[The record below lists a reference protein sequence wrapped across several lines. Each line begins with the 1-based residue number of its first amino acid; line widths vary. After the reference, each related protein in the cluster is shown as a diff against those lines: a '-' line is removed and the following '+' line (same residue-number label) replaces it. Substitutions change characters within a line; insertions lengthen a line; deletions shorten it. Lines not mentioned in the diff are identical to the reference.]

1 MKTKMAF
8 SLKTGVAQVWRC
20 HTTFETGVAAAT
32 LATTLWAPLPQ
43 IYGCYAT
50 VLVKQVIVT
59 TSILVTRLTTS

>member
-32 LATTLWAPLPQ
+32 LATTLWAPLSISPLPTELTRYCPGEGDQKMTELQ
-43 IYGCYAT
+43 I
-50 VLVKQVIVT
+50 I
-59 TSILVTRLTTS
+59 S